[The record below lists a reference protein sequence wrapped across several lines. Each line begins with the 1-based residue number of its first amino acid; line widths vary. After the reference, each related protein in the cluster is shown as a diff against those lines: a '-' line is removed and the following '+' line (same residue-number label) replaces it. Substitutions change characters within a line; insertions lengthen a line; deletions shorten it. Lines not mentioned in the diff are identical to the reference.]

1 MSILFGYYWNTEFSL
16 VGIPFFSFV
25 LLFCK
30 RCVYVF
36 DFCILNWLFSGSVG
50 ISLAGR
56 VICFLCVWLR
66 CVECRAGT
74 IYLRASLKWM
84 AGLYGFFFLSGCV
97 VAGTVRLKWWRGW
110 SCFTAFF
117 SLLLFLGGLMSAV
130 GFLCLFFDI
139 LRWICGFFVRFCV
152 LKVIDFQ

>member
-1 MSILFGYYWNTEFSL
+1 MSYYFVSMLTNFRFYLILYCFCTLSILFGYYWNTEFSL
-16 VGIPFFSFV
+16 VGLPFPLLV

-36 DFCILNWLFSGSVG
+36 DFCILNCVFPGPWEFLWRAGSYV
-50 ISLAGR
+50 S
-56 VICFLCVWLR
+56 CVWLR

-97 VAGTVRLKWWRGW
+97 VAGTVRLKWWGGGHFL
-110 SCFTAFF
+110 FTAFF
-117 SLLLFLGGLMSAV
+117 SLLSVFLAV
-130 GFLCLFFDI
+130 
-139 LRWICGFFVRFCV
+139 
-152 LKVIDFQ
+152 